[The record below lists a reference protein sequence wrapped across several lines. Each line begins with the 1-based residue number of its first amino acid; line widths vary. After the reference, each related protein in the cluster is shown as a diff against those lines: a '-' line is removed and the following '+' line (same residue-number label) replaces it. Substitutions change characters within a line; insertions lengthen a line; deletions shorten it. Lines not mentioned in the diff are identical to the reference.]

1 MVRHC
6 RTNFGAIP
14 VKEKGAGRLVCSD
27 HKVVYETV
35 RIRERG
41 ISRQRTFYMCET
53 ILKDGELTYDE
64 LYKIAEW
71 LIENREAYTVGQPI
85 CLWRRQRH
93 GPTAKSPRLMFAVN
107 ACVAAFQRPH
117 RDPGSGLLE

>member
-6 RTNFGAIP
+6 CTNFGAIP

-71 LIENREAYTVGQPI
+71 LTENREAYTVGQPI
-85 CLWRRQRH
+85 LLVAPSKAWADGKVTKTHVCRECLRCSV
-93 GPTAKSPRLMFAVN
+93 PKA
-107 ACVAAFQRPH
+107 H

>member
-1 MVRHC
+1 
-6 RTNFGAIP
+6 

-64 LYKIAEW
+64 LYKIAGMAH
-71 LIENREAYTVGQPI
+71 RESRSVYSGPADLLVAPSKAWADGKVTKTHVCRE
-85 CLWRRQRH
+85 CLRCSV
-93 GPTAKSPRLMFAVN
+93 PKA
-107 ACVAAFQRPH
+107 H

>member
-1 MVRHC
+1 
-6 RTNFGAIP
+6 

-71 LIENREAYTVGQPI
+71 LTENREVYTVASRSACGA
-85 CLWRRQRH
+85 LKGMGRRQSH
-93 GPTAKSPRLMFAVN
+93 QDSCLP
-107 ACVAAFQRPH
+107 
-117 RDPGSGLLE
+117 

>member
-71 LIENREAYTVGQPI
+71 LTENREAYTVASRSACSVVKGMG
-85 CLWRRQRH
+85 RRQRH
-93 GPTAKSPRLMFAVN
+93 QDSCLP
-107 ACVAAFQRPH
+107 
-117 RDPGSGLLE
+117 